1 MTPNRR
7 ELLAGTVATTVGVV
21 AGCSGGANQ
30 GMTYDGPTT
39 DVPEEAVEYLSNTSN
54 FEGEAADWRD
64 RAEVSVTVGAA
75 ANGGNNGFGPA
86 AIVVSGET
94 RVLWEWNG
102 EGAPHNVVA
111 EDGSFNSGP
120 AVIDD
125 SETFE
130 HTFAESGITRYFC
143 SPHLTQGM
151 KGVVVVE

>member
-1 MTPNRR
+1 MPPNRR
-7 ELLAGTVATTVGVV
+7 AFLAGVAAATAGAV
-21 AGCSGGANQ
+21 AGCSGGGNQ

-39 DVPEEAVEYLSNTSN
+39 DAPEDATEYLSNTSN

-64 RAEVSVTVGAA
+64 RESVSVTVGAA

-86 AIVVSGET
+86 AVVLSGET
-94 RVLWEWNG
+94 TVVWEWNG
-102 EGAPHNVVA
+102 RGAPHNVVA
-111 EDGSFNSGP
+111 EDGSFDSGP

-125 SETFE
+125 SATFE
-130 HTFAESGITRYFC
+130 HTFVQSGLTRYFC